1 MVYLWGCSSVG
12 GARPAQLFMTD
23 DAIVVRLQLRLESI
37 YLLLLNRTLVWL
49 CLELIRL
56 VHWLLVPNRS
66 NAITFLLVVINGI
79 RNVTR

>member
-1 MVYLWGCSSVG
+1 MVYLWGCGSVG

-37 YLLLLNRTLVWL
+37 YLLLLNRALVWL

-79 RNVTR
+79 RNVAR

>member
-1 MVYLWGCSSVG
+1 MVYLWGYGSVG